1 MYEVVGNEIK
11 DYFCFHNLMA
21 ISFWRDHTHFGLN
34 SNWRN
39 LTVQQKKLIML
50 FDELK
55 NKEVNRAGN
64 R

>member
-1 MYEVVGNEIK
+1 MYEVNGDEIK
-11 DYFCFHNLMA
+11 SYFQFHNLMA

-34 SNWRN
+34 GNWRN

-55 NKEVNRAGN
+55 DKEVNRGHN
-64 R
+64 